1 MFYWCKMNQIES
13 DKKIIESHGGATALA
28 NLLSY
33 QVQRVQNWKTRGIP
47 ASEKL
52 KHPNLFLKKKTSKVS
67 KASLS

>member
-1 MFYWCKMNQIES
+1 MNQIES

-52 KHPNLFLKKKTSKVS
+52 KHPNLFLKIKTSKTS
-67 KASLS
+67 KASKASKQV

>member
-1 MFYWCKMNQIES
+1 MFKDNQQITDDRE
-13 DKKIIESHGGATALA
+13 IIDRLGGSTKVAELIH
-28 NLLSY
+28 Y

-52 KHPNLFLKKKTSKVS
+52 KHPNLFLKKKASKVS